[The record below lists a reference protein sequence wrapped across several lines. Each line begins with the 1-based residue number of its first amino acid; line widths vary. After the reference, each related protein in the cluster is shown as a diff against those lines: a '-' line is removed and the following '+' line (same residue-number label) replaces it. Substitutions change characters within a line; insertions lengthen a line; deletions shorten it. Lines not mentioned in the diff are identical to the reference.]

1 MSSAPPGRQRLAL
14 VVALTTTAAV
24 AAWLT
29 TSPRGVPASGVA
41 IGRGPIVLALAG
53 DAALSVP
60 LDLGAAGPQGVAAL
74 VRRAS
79 LGIANFE
86 LSAQATPG
94 APADAAP
101 RWPSAVPEAAGQLR
115 QLGFGAVSLAN
126 NHAFDAG
133 ADGLARVQVQL
144 AAAGVAYAG
153 AGPNL
158 DAARQPAYVST
169 ANGTVALVSVTLSHA
184 AGARATAR
192 QGDINGRPGVN
203 GLRFT
208 RRLAVDAA
216 AFDAL
221 ARAFPPTVL
230 KPAADG
236 ATWDLFGVIV
246 ERGAQGG
253 MTLMAAP
260 DDVAALVAVVRDAR
274 RRAGAVVVSLHAH
287 EPGNRV
293 DEVPELLRG
302 VAHAVIDAGA
312 DLVHGHGPHRLRGI
326 EMYRERPIFH
336 SLGNV
341 VFPDRG
347 LRPEA
352 ADQFE
357 DHGHNVLSPF
367 GSEAPAQLTFDED
380 VWWQSAIAIVTLGPE
395 PRVELH
401 PLDLGIGQSVAARG
415 MPAPASAFDG
425 ARILERL
432 RVLSAALGTTIVI
445 ENGIGIVKH

>member
-1 MSSAPPGRQRLAL
+1 MSAAPPGRQRLAL
-14 VVALTTTAAV
+14 VAALVAAASV

-29 TSPRGVPASGVA
+29 TAPPGKPASGA
-41 IGRGPIVLALAG
+41 APSRGPIVLALAG
-53 DAALSVP
+53 DAAVSVP
-60 LDLGAAGPQGVAAL
+60 LDLDATGPQGVAAL

-86 LSAQATPG
+86 LSAQAASE
-94 APADAAP
+94 APVDAAP
-101 RWPSAVPEAAGQLR
+101 RWPSALPQAASQLR

-126 NHAFDAG
+126 NHVFDAG
-133 ADGLARVQVQL
+133 ADGLARVQAQL
-144 AAAGVAYAG
+144 ATAGIAYAG

-158 DAARQPAYVST
+158 DAAREPAYVRT
-169 ANGTVALVSVTLSHA
+169 PNGTVALVSVTLSHA
-184 AGARATAR
+184 AGARASAR

-208 RRLAVDAA
+208 RRLTVDAA

-221 ARAFPPTVL
+221 ARAFPPAAL
-230 KPAADG
+230 KRGADG
-236 ATWDLFGVIV
+236 ATWDLFGVVV

-253 MTLMAAP
+253 MTLRAAP
-260 DDVAALVAVVRDAR
+260 DDVAALEAVVREAR

-287 EPGNRV
+287 EPGNRI
-293 DEVPELLRG
+293 DEVPALLRG

-312 DLVHGHGPHRLRGI
+312 DVVHGHGPHRLRGI
-326 EMYRERPIFH
+326 EIYRRRPIFY

-352 ADQFE
+352 ADEFE
-357 DHGHNVLSPF
+357 DHGRNVLSPF

-380 VWWQSAIAIVTLGPE
+380 VWWQSAIAVVTLGSE
-395 PRVELH
+395 LRVELH

-415 MPAPASAFDG
+415 TPAPASRVEG

-432 RVLSAALGTTIVI
+432 RGLSAALGTTIVI
-445 ENGIGIVKH
+445 EDGVGVVKH